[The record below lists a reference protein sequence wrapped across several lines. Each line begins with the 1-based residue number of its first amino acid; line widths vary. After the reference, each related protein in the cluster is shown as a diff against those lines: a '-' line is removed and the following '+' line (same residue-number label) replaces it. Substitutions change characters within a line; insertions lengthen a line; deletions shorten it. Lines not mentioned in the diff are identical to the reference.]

1 MLTSKHRLL
10 LRKILHSEK
19 YYYSSKEESEV
30 LYFQSL
36 KYVTVSREGDDSW
49 GNGGVSF
56 CQVTEAGKAYLYE
69 TKVTFL
75 RFTIPV
81 TISLCSLIVS
91 ILAILV
97 SLRPEILERMLVLWL
112 IK

>member
-1 MLTSKHRLL
+1 MLTSKHRRL

-69 TKVTFL
+69 VKITFL

-81 TISLCSLIVS
+81 IISLCSLIVS
-91 ILAILV
+91 IIALLV
-97 SLRPEILERMLVLWL
+97 SLLPELLAQL
-112 IK
+112 IAM